1 MFAVEKYEV
10 KQEAYSVAKEM
21 IKAQGKYKAIGSGAY
36 GTVYGSKDSK
46 VVYKVGDTSDNVGYL
61 SYIKVLAKQKKHNP
75 FLPKIYGV
83 RFIRSKSGDE
93 VFVVAMEKLEPL
105 ARGMGD
111 VCDWFEDELQ
121 REDFHWNKSRD
132 KVEDL
137 LGVKRSL
144 PKPLTEAL
152 EVLRKAYKESN
163 GGRRW
168 DSADWDLHGGNFMMR
183 GRQIVVTDPLA

>member
-46 VVYKVGDTSDNVGYL
+46 VVYKVGDTSNNVGYL
-61 SYIKVLAKQKKHNP
+61 SYIKVLSKQKKHNP
-75 FLPKIYGV
+75 YLPKIYGV

-93 VFVVAMEKLEPL
+93 VFVVAMEKLQPL
-105 ARGMGD
+105 KRGMGE
-111 VCDWFEDELQ
+111 VCDWFEDELSGY
-121 REDFHWNKSRD
+121 NRD
-132 KVEDL
+132 SFGNAEAA
-137 LGVKRSL
+137 LGVKKIV

-152 EVLRKAYKESN
+152 DVLRKAHSEGNS
-163 GGRRW
+163 GRRW
-168 DSADWDLHGGNFMMR
+168 DSADWDLHCGNFMMR
-183 GRQIVVTDPLA
+183 GPQVVVTDPLA